1 MVEPNVKDELFD
13 TTIMDEEAV
22 KGFSDPDQQQRPR
35 TWRLYW
41 RRLLKR
47 PAALVGTIV
56 FCFFLFL
63 AVFGPWIA
71 PYDYEK
77 QSADL
82 RLATPT
88 LSHPFGADQFG
99 RDILSRIIVGTRNIF
114 LLGGFGTAVAVV
126 IGTAIG
132 LFAGYIGGTTD
143 EVVMRLLDVLLAF
156 PALLLAMVLLA
167 TTAPLN
173 LNLILVIAV
182 VYCSSPASRGA
193 WCSTCAPGSSWRRPG
208 CAAESRRYLLFRE
221 MLPNAAPPLIVE
233 ASVRFAYSIFLV
245 ASLGFLGLGVP
256 PPSPDWG
263 LQVNEARTFFDAAP
277 WMLLFPAGAIALL
290 VIGTSLMAD
299 GLRYVFK
306 PAGIAGRAM
315 SRLVGRNG
323 GTPARPGDRG
333 GAAPT
338 LATERL
344 SVSYRAE
351 GEAIFPPCATS
362 PWTSTPER
370 PWVWWENRGRAR
382 PRSRSGP
389 SGTFPGTDGWS
400 AGRPGSTASTW
411 WDLAGGI
418 CAACGARRSGS
429 STRAR

>member
-1 MVEPNVKDELFD
+1 VVEPNVTDELFD

-132 LFAGYIGGTTD
+132 LFSGYIGGTTD
-143 EVVMRLLDVLLAF
+143 EVVMRLLDVLLSF
-156 PALLLAMVLLA
+156 PSLLLALVLLSTVGPSNLNIVFVVAILYIPMVARVVRSMVLDLKNKEFVEA
-167 TTAPLN
+167 ARVRGETRSY
-173 LNLILVIAV
+173 V
-182 VYCSSPASRGA
+182 V
-193 WCSTCAPGSSWRRPG
+193 
-208 CAAESRRYLLFRE
+208 FRE
-221 MLPNAAPPLIVE
+221 ILPNSLPPLLVE
-233 ASVRFAYSIFLV
+233 TSMRFSYSIFLV
-245 ASLGFLGLGVP
+245 ASLGFLGLGVQ

-263 LQVNEARTFFDAAP
+263 LQINQARAFFAIAP
-277 WMLLFPAGAIALL
+277 WVLLFPACTIAVL
-290 VIGTSLMAD
+290 VISTNLMSD
-299 GLRYVFK
+299 GLRQVML
-306 PAGIAGRAM
+306 PGG
-315 SRLVGRNG
+315 GRN
-323 GTPARPGDRG
+323 
-333 GAAPT
+333 
-338 LATERL
+338 
-344 SVSYRAE
+344 
-351 GEAIFPPCATS
+351 
-362 PWTSTPER
+362 
-370 PWVWWENRGRAR
+370 
-382 PRSRSGP
+382 
-389 SGTFPGTDGWS
+389 
-400 AGRPGSTASTW
+400 
-411 WDLAGGI
+411 
-418 CAACGARRSGS
+418 
-429 STRAR
+429 

>member
-1 MVEPNVKDELFD
+1 MVEPNVTDELFD

-82 RLATPT
+82 RLTTPT

-132 LFAGYIGGTTD
+132 LFSGYIGGTTD
-143 EVVMRLLDVLLAF
+143 EVVMRLLDVLLSF
-156 PALLLAMVLLA
+156 PSLLLALVLLSTVGPSNVNIVFVVAILYIPMVARVVRSMVLDLKNKEFVEA
-167 TTAPLN
+167 AR
-173 LNLILVIAV
+173 V
-182 VYCSSPASRGA
+182 RGEKR
-193 WCSTCAPGSSWRRPG
+193 S
-208 CAAESRRYLLFRE
+208 YVLFRE
-221 MLPNAAPPLIVE
+221 ILPNSLPPLLVE
-233 ASVRFAYSIFLV
+233 ASMRFSYSIFLV
-245 ASLGFLGLGVP
+245 ASLGFLGLGVQ

-263 LQVNEARTFFDAAP
+263 LQINQARAFFAIAP
-277 WMLLFPAGAIALL
+277 WVLLFPACTIAAL
-290 VIGTSLMAD
+290 VISTNLMSD
-299 GLRYVFK
+299 GLRQVML
-306 PAGIAGRAM
+306 PGG
-315 SRLVGRNG
+315 GRN
-323 GTPARPGDRG
+323 
-333 GAAPT
+333 
-338 LATERL
+338 
-344 SVSYRAE
+344 
-351 GEAIFPPCATS
+351 
-362 PWTSTPER
+362 
-370 PWVWWENRGRAR
+370 
-382 PRSRSGP
+382 
-389 SGTFPGTDGWS
+389 
-400 AGRPGSTASTW
+400 
-411 WDLAGGI
+411 
-418 CAACGARRSGS
+418 
-429 STRAR
+429 